1 MYALVLLLYLVLMVL
16 AGIYYSK
23 RKVHNDTDFLVA
35 GRSLSFFVLTGTL
48 LATFVGSGSV
58 IGGASFVFQ
67 NGPGAA
73 VFFFAGTPI
82 GAMAMYL
89 FLAKRIRESEA
100 TTIPELIERRYGRHA
115 RTVGSI
121 IILLAYIGI
130 VAYQFIGGGYALHL
144 AFDIPAWQ
152 GTLISACLITVL
164 ATMGGLVS
172 VAYTDFISALIIF
185 VSMLIGVPLV
195 LSQLGGLSGLYAAL
209 PTEQQSW
216 TGGLSLWQAI
226 GFFLPLFLL
235 LLGDQNLF
243 QRFAAAT
250 DGNTAKRSALGFCI
264 TGLIAITL
272 IVILVCGARVMFPD
286 INPDTAMLVMAEQ
299 GLPGI
304 LGAFLLA
311 SVVAL
316 ILTTGN
322 SYLLS
327 ASANLTQD
335 LVGGL
340 FGVSIPERKRLA
352 FNRVSVAGLGI
363 AAYVLGSFFPSVL
376 AIQMYSYGMYG
387 AAITPALLAALL
399 WKRATAWGGM
409 AGMLTGCIVTL
420 VWEIGLGK
428 PLGWNSVLVAMPLA
442 TLMLVVVSLLT
453 PSANERTQGLRQ

>member
-1 MYALVLLLYLVLMVL
+1 MYAFVLSLYLVLMVC
-16 AGIYYSK
+16 AGIYYAK
-23 RKVHNDTDFLVA
+23 RKVHDDKDFLVA

-82 GAMAMYL
+82 GAMVMYL

-100 TTIPELIERRYGRHA
+100 MTIPELIERRYGRHA

-130 VAYQFIGGGYALHL
+130 VSYQFIGAGYALHL
-144 AFDIPAWQ
+144 AFDIPSWQ
-152 GTLISACLITVL
+152 GTLISAVIITVL
-164 ATMGGLVS
+164 ATIGGLVS

-185 VSMLIGVPLV
+185 VSMLIGVPII
-195 LSQLGGLSGLYAAL
+195 LSQLGGLSGMYAAL
-209 PTEQQSW
+209 PVEQQSW

-250 DGNTAKRSALGFCI
+250 DGGTAKRSALGFCI
-264 TGLIAITL
+264 TGMVSIVL
-272 IVILVCGARVMFPD
+272 IVVLVCSTRVMFPD

-304 LGAFLLA
+304 VGAFLLS
-311 SVVAL
+311 SVLAL

-335 LVGGL
+335 IASGL
-340 FGVSIPERKRLA
+340 FKISIPEHKRLG
-352 FNRVSVAGLGI
+352 FNRISVAGLGI

-399 WKRATAWGGM
+399 WKRATSWGGL

-453 PSANERTQGLRQ
+453 QSANERVQALKQ

>member
-1 MYALVLLLYLVLMVL
+1 MVL
-16 AGIYYSK
+16 AGIYFSK
-23 RKVHNDTDFLVA
+23 RKVRNDTDFLVA
-35 GRSLSFFVLTGTL
+35 GRSLPFFVLTGTL

-73 VFFFAGTPI
+73 VFFFAGTPL

-115 RTVGSI
+115 RTVASI

-130 VAYQFIGGGYALHL
+130 VSYQFIGGGYALHL

-152 GTLISACLITVL
+152 GTLISAVIITIL
-164 ATMGGLVS
+164 ATLGGLVS

-185 VSMLIGVPLV
+185 VSMAIGVPLV
-195 LSQLGGLSGLYAAL
+195 LSQLGGLSAMYTAL

-250 DGNTAKRSALGFCI
+250 DGRTAKRSAMGFLVSGVISI
-264 TGLIAITL
+264 TM
-272 IVILVCGARVMFPD
+272 IVILVCSARVMFPD

-299 GLPGI
+299 GLPGL
-304 LGAFLLA
+304 LGAFLLS

-335 LVGGL
+335 IVGGL
-340 FGVSIPERKRLA
+340 FGAKIPENKRLG
-352 FNRVSVAGLGI
+352 FNRISVAGLGVG
-363 AAYVLGSFFPSVL
+363 AYVLGAFFPSVL

-399 WKRATAWGGM
+399 WKRATAWGGL

-420 VWEIGLGK
+420 IWEIALGK

-442 TLMLVVVSLLT
+442 TLMLVVVSLLS
-453 PSANERTQGLRQ
+453 PSSNQRAEASQ